1 MQCKEWGNAN
11 SELFKEP
18 HDEAV
23 HKNSYKR
30 RLCELISASLIHQL
44 TTCRRR
50 RPPILDPDLR
60 FQPLCGC
67 MPTKAVNGQRTAD
80 RKSDF

>member
-1 MQCKEWGNAN
+1 MKSDN
-11 SELFKEP
+11 
-18 HDEAV
+18 D
-23 HKNSYKR
+23 
-30 RLCELISASLIHQL
+30 LISASLVHQL

-60 FQPLCGC
+60 SQPLCGC